1 MPRHSGATLHA
12 ISDGLW
18 RPTACCMLAIALRIA
33 SFTTGKLITKR
44 ESRPMAPALPP
55 RASSRS
61 PAASFCERDQ
71 TWDNGSAAEDWYAR
85 LLNGACF
92 GGSGRA
98 MLRRCPKRSVMTN
111 HVVLSKNKKNLR
123 PGDRASAGEFLNY
136 LQYRVDARHG
146 ASRALLSRSARPPE
160 CRRRRT
166 TRSQAVRCVARVAP
180 PILRARAPL
189 LNPHV
194 RRAFSAAQ
202 KKAGGGGGK
211 AKKKKWSK
219 GKVKEKLQNWCSSTR
234 PPTTK

>member
-1 MPRHSGATLHA
+1 
-12 ISDGLW
+12 
-18 RPTACCMLAIALRIA
+18 MLAIALRIA

-98 MLRRCPKRSVMTN
+98 MLRRCPRRSVMTN
-111 HVVLSKNKKNLR
+111 LLLSKNTKKKLLR
-123 PGDRASAGEFLNY
+123 ATEQEKVIPKLH

-146 ASRALLSRSARPPE
+146 AS
-160 CRRRRT
+160 T
-166 TRSQAVRCVARVAP
+166 
-180 PILRARAPL
+180 
-189 LNPHV
+189 
-194 RRAFSAAQ
+194 
-202 KKAGGGGGK
+202 G
-211 AKKKKWSK
+211 
-219 GKVKEKLQNWCSSTR
+219 LQ
-234 PPTTK
+234 P